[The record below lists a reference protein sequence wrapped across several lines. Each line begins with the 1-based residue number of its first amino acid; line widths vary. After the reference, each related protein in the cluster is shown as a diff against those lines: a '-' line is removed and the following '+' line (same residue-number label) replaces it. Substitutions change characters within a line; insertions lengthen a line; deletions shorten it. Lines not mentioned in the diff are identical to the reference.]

1 MDDLFIYQ
9 AELLKSVDRD
19 FIRFLYHSI
28 AWDEKMIAVKGPRG
42 SGKTTLML
50 QKLKYDVPD
59 KSKALYVTVE
69 HPWFLIHTLYDTA
82 RESYLLGVRY
92 LFIDEVHKYENWS
105 RELKVIYD
113 GFPDLKVVFSASSAL
128 DIYRGEADLSRR
140 VLTYEL
146 PGLSFREYIEFMEGV
161 RFERTSIQNLI
172 ENHITLAAEITRNLS
187 IIPLFRSYLKTGYY
201 PMIKRMRASLFPVYL
216 YNTINTVLEQ
226 DLQLSDRL
234 TASAVFKLKKLLGI
248 LAQSVPFEPNISSIA
263 RKSGTGRNTVIE
275 FLSLL
280 EQAKVINLLSRD
292 QAGISALQKPD
303 KIYFENSNLMYA
315 VDPSPN
321 TGTIRE
327 TYLMNQ
333 LKNSGLKVRYPEK
346 CDFIVDETYLI
357 EVGGKSKQ
365 SNIPDIIIAKDD
377 IETGYGNT
385 IPLWLF
391 GFMY

>member
-1 MDDLFIYQ
+1 
-9 AELLKSVDRD
+9 
-19 FIRFLYHSI
+19 
-28 AWDEKMIAVKGPRG
+28 
-42 SGKTTLML
+42 
-50 QKLKYDVPD
+50 
-59 KSKALYVTVE
+59 
-69 HPWFLIHTLYDTA
+69 
-82 RESYLLGVRY
+82 
-92 LFIDEVHKYENWS
+92 
-105 RELKVIYD
+105 
-113 GFPDLKVVFSASSAL
+113 
-128 DIYRGEADLSRR
+128 
-140 VLTYEL
+140 
-146 PGLSFREYIEFMEGV
+146 
-161 RFERTSIQNLI
+161 
-172 ENHITLAAEITRNLS
+172 
-187 IIPLFRSYLKTGYY
+187 
-201 PMIKRMRASLFPVYL
+201 MIKRMRASLFPVYL